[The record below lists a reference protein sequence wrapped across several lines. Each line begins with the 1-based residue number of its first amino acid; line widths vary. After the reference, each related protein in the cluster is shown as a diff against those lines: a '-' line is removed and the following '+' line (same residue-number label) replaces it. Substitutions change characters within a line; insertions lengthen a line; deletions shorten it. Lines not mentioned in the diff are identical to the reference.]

1 MNFSNDPDAMRS
13 KFPIINHHLLFFFG
27 GQMRILFIRF
37 PQLYTN
43 FQWIQVLYLLK
54 IYQLR
59 VFFEDWIYLLRIWD
73 FSTPGHHL
81 AGHMPF
87 PHLKGFLWEWYRG
100 RGPTGKFRQKGTWI
114 HRQKYIMI
122 LGIVLYSRQP
132 LGKNPA
138 KSLKVKLSVGPTCKI
153 PRSTQ
158 RSV

>member
-1 MNFSNDPDAMRS
+1 MAYELLNDPDAMRTN
-13 KFPIINHHLLFFFG
+13 FPIINHHLFSR
-27 GQMRILFIRF
+27 GQMRILVIRF

-73 FSTPGHHL
+73 FSKFTPQARDTPGHHRRDPYHSNTSRDSY
-81 AGHMPF
+81 GSRMTM
-87 PHLKGFLWEWYRG
+87 G
-100 RGPTGKFRQKGTWI
+100 GPTWKFRQKGTWI

-138 KSLKVKLSVGPTCKI
+138 KS
-153 PRSTQ
+153 
-158 RSV
+158 